1 MTRMRARIIAG
12 FCGLAVS
19 AGWNITNVGPIADGE
34 AKAYGVGL
42 VTVGLFT
49 TALFV
54 GHLLAQIPSGR
65 AIDLLGARR
74 VGLVALLWVAACN
87 AVLLATPSPALALA
101 VRAIAGLGTGALFV
115 AGSDYTRS
123 SQTPLAQGLFGG
135 ASIAGSG
142 LAVALM
148 PALEHPLGWRAPW
161 WTGLVLALAAVP
173 VLAVAPADTVR
184 PHHEGLPGR
193 VLSDPRLFRLGAMH
207 AATFGLSVI
216 AGNWIVNLLTRTSGF
231 SHEKAG
237 AVGTFVLLGGLVTRP
252 FGGVLLRRRADL
264 TRPILF
270 GSLAAGTLGTT
281 VLAAFTSLPLGVA
294 LVAAIVAGAA
304 AGLPFA
310 AVFTSAQ
317 HLRRDAPGAA
327 VGLVN
332 GVAVLVILA
341 GTPLAGLTFSLPGDG
356 RIGFAVLAALW
367 AAALALVPREV

>member
-1 MTRMRARIIAG
+1 VRGGFIAG
-12 FCGLAVS
+12 SCGLAVS

-74 VGLVALLWVAACN
+74 VGLAALLWIAACN
-87 AVLLATPSPALALA
+87 TVLLATPSPGLALALRA
-101 VRAIAGLGTGALFV
+101 VAGIGTGAVFV
-115 AGSDYTRS
+115 AGSDYARS
-123 SQTPLAQGLFGG
+123 SRTPLAQGLFGG

-148 PALEHPLGWRAPW
+148 PALQHPLGWRAPW
-161 WTGLVLALAAVP
+161 WTGLALALAAMP
-173 VLAVAPADTVR
+173 VLALSPPDTTR
-184 PHHEGLPGR
+184 PQHEGLPGR
-193 VLSDPRLFRLGAMH
+193 VLSDRRLFRLGAMH
-207 AATFGLSVI
+207 AATFGLSVV
-216 AGNWIVNLLTRTSGF
+216 AGNWIVTLLTRTSGF
-231 SHEKAG
+231 GDEKAG

-252 FGGVLLRRRADL
+252 LGGVLVRRRAEL
-264 TRPILF
+264 ARPILLW
-270 GSLAAGTLGTT
+270 SLAAGAAGTA
-281 VLAAFTSLPLGVA
+281 VLAAFASIPLGVA
-294 LVAAIVAGAA
+294 LAAAIVAGSA

-310 AVFTSAQ
+310 AVFTAAQ

-356 RIGFAVLAALW
+356 RIGFAVMAALW
-367 AAALALVPREV
+367 TAALALVPREI